1 MSGTSTGVADDHLGH
16 EGEVGTMS
24 HRQILTAMSGLLVGM
39 FVAMLSSTVVANAL
53 PRIIGDLHGSEAGY
67 TWVVAATLL
76 TMTATTPIWGKLSDL
91 FDPKTL
97 VQLSLLI
104 YVGGSAVAGLSQSVL
119 MLIAA
124 RAIQGAG
131 AGGLMAL
138 VQVVMAR
145 MIAPRERGRYSGY
158 LGAVFALAT
167 VLGPLAGG
175 VIVDTSWLGWRW
187 CFYIGVPFAVLAIV
201 VLQRTL
207 RLPVDRHPVKIDYL
221 GATLLVGAVSIVLVW
236 VSLAGKQFAWAS
248 VWSVTLVATGLMLLA
263 LALVVESRVAEPIL
277 PLGLFRDRTV
287 ALASIASVFVGSALY
302 GVTVFLS
309 QYFQVARL
317 KTPTMSGLYT
327 IPLVLG
333 MFLSS
338 LLVGRIITYT
348 GKWKI
353 FLVTGSL
360 TLVAGF
366 AVLATVRSDTA
377 YAVLAIGMFLAGT
390 GMGATMQNLVLAVQ
404 NSVSIKQIGSASA
417 AVSFLRSLGGA
428 IGVSAL
434 GAVLST
440 QVAGHV
446 RTGLSHL
453 GASAASDTGSGV
465 ADPAHLPAP
474 VATVVEQAYGIG
486 TGWVFGISALAAL
499 LGALVIPF
507 IRETPLRTSSV
518 DPEDP
523 LVSAAITVAE
533 FAGDFVE
540 DDAPGGRELARV

>member
-1 MSGTSTGVADDHLGH
+1 MRTSTAVLDDHTGH
-16 EGEVGTMS
+16 EGEILTMS

-53 PRIIGDLHGSEAGY
+53 PRIINALHGSEAGY

-76 TMTATTPIWGKLSDL
+76 TMTATTPLWGKLSDL
-91 FDPKTL
+91 FDPKAL
-97 VQLSLLI
+97 VQLSLII
-104 YVGGSAVAGLSQSVL
+104 YVGGSAVAGLSQNVE

-167 VLGPLAGG
+167 VLGPLTGG
-175 VIVDTSWLGWRW
+175 VIVDTAWLGWRW
-187 CFYIGVPFAVLAIV
+187 CFYIGVPFAILAIA

-207 RLPVDRHPVKIDYL
+207 RLPADRRQVKIDYL
-221 GATLLVGAVSIVLVW
+221 GATLLVGAVSVVLIW

-248 VWSVTLVATGLMLLA
+248 VWSAVLVVGGLALLA
-263 LALVVESRVAEPIL
+263 LALVVESRVAEPII

-338 LLVGRIITYT
+338 LLVGRIITRT
-348 GKWKI
+348 GKWKV
-353 FLVTGSL
+353 FLVGGSL

-366 AVLATVRSDTA
+366 AVLATIRSDTP
-377 YAVLAIGMFLAGT
+377 YAVLAVGMFLAGA

-404 NSVSIKQIGSASA
+404 NSVSTKQLGSASA
-417 AVSFLRSLGGA
+417 VVSFLRSLGGA

-434 GAVLST
+434 GAVFAG
-440 QVAGHV
+440 QVASHV
-446 RTGLSHL
+446 HSGLSHL
-453 GASAASDTGSGV
+453 GISGASQAASGV
-465 ADPAHLPAP
+465 ADPAHLPTP

-486 TGWVFGISALAAL
+486 TGWVFAISALAAL
-499 LGALVIPF
+499 IAALVIPF
-507 IRETPLRTSSV
+507 IRETPLRTSNG
-518 DPEDP
+518 ETAAP
-523 LVSAAITVAE
+523 LAGAAATLAAAEGVAE
-533 FAGDFVE
+533 DE
-540 DDAPGGRELARV
+540 LLEQRELARV